1 MFKQVFTNLER
12 NKKMSDNQTNNM
24 KPTKYLGQKGYSIL
38 KNSLTAQQ
46 QQQIRKDLM
55 MKPFMPPNSIQQAV
69 EFPIYRESPKK
80 IYVPRFYGFEKFG
93 KPDEDMLPEG
103 DDISVPFAGDLRDY
117 QHNIINSYLKE
128 AHDTGCGLLEIPCG
142 RGKTVMALNIISQL
156 GKKTLV
162 IVHKEFLLNQWVE
175 RIEQFLPS
183 ARIGRIQGQILDIE
197 NKDVVIGMLQSL
209 SMKDYP
215 SGTFDSFGLTISD
228 ECFPAGTKVITEAGY
243 MNIEKLKNYVGD
255 IKITSYNH
263 KTKSY
268 ENKLMTNWFE
278 RPAKNCVE
286 IYYGKTCDVDKS
298 SFGETPNMII
308 CSEDHR
314 IFSLIHNQYVFAKE
328 LEQNDIVLGLNGI
341 PYTIYSNNDVGV
353 KGPLYD
359 IEVEDNHNFFAC
371 DMDLWPSDPILVH
384 NCHHIS
390 AEVFCRSLFKIV
402 TPYMLGLSATMNRKD
417 GLTKVFKQFLGK
429 VVYKEERNTDD
440 NVLVKTIQ
448 YSHTDPDF
456 SEVEYNFKGQ
466 VHYSKMIS
474 KLCNFNHRT
483 EFILD
488 VISDMIKEDPK
499 GQIIVLGHFKS
510 ILTYLYDAIEHRKIA
525 SVGYYVGGMKE
536 KDLNISATKQ
546 IVIATFAMA
555 EEGLDIKTL
564 KRLVLVTPKTDVT
577 QAAGRILRMKH
588 DRADIVDIVDQHDI
602 FQKQYIKRRRFY
614 TKCKYKIIQTTNKD
628 YKKLSEDEWDII
640 YEPGE
645 KSGKYKKKIAKSE
658 RPKLLQGKCFLK
670 KPVNIDIKTD

>member
-1 MFKQVFTNLER
+1 
-12 NKKMSDNQTNNM
+12 MSEIQTDNM
-24 KPTKYLGQKGYSIL
+24 KPVKYLGQKGYSIL

-93 KPDEDMLPEG
+93 EPDEDMLPEG
-103 DDISVPFAGDLRDY
+103 DDICVPFAGDLRDY
-117 QHNIINSYLKE
+117 QHNIINAYLKE

-142 RGKTVMALNIISQL
+142 RGKTVIALNIISQL

-183 ARIGRIQGQILDIE
+183 AKIGRIQGKILDIE

-228 ECFPAGTKVITEAGY
+228 ECFPAGTRISTEKGF
-243 MNIEKLKNYVGD
+243 IPIDHLDKYVGQLHV
-255 IKITSYNH
+255 TSFNH
-263 KTKSY
+263 TSGLY
-268 ENKLMTNWFE
+268 EKKLITNWF
-278 RPAKNCVE
+278 KKGSKTCFE
-286 IYYGKTCDVDKS
+286 IYYHKTIVCDKKYS
-298 SFGETPNMII
+298 QTPNMIT

-314 IFSLIHNQYVFAKE
+314 IFSFNEEKYVFAKN
-328 LEQNDIVLGLNGI
+328 LNPGDIVLGLNNTL
-341 PYTIYSNNDVGV
+341 YTIYLVKPVGII
-353 KGPLYD
+353 GPLYD

-371 DMDLWPSDPILVH
+371 ESSVWSSHPILVH

-483 EFILD
+483 EFILN

-564 KRLVLVTPKTDVT
+564 KRLILVTPKTDVT

-614 TKCKYKIIQTTNKD
+614 TKCKYKIIQTTNKN
-628 YKKLSEDEWDII
+628 YKKLCEDEWDII

-645 KSGKYKKKIAKSE
+645 KSGNYKKKIAKSE

-670 KPVNIDIKTD
+670 KPVNIDIKND